1 VPCTGDGAI
10 RKCPNRWWE
19 FKAKD
24 GYGISALQYCILDR
38 GFNLLSVDGYIA
50 YSTCSINVIENECVV
65 ARFLKEHP
73 DAELIDVEN
82 VKEYSDVLKNLNIKY
97 AKGVKSW
104 DALKSCKYT

>member
-24 GYGISALQYCILDR
+24 GYGLSALQYCILER
-38 GFNLLSVDGYIA
+38 GYNLLVDDGYIA

-65 ARFLKEHP
+65 ARLLKEYP
-73 DAELIDVEN
+73 DAELVDLEN
-82 VKEYSDVLKNLNIKY
+82 VKEYSDMLKELN
-97 AKGVKSW
+97 VK
-104 DALKSCKYT
+104 